1 MIQES
6 QHQPIIANLLKD
18 YTFDSTVFKEL
29 GEPLIYHEGIK
40 FLFWI
45 ENSKVLSFIGYSEKN
60 RKCKL
65 RYAYTHPDHRNKGH
79 FSKLIEEMEEFTYCG
94 TVEATATKSAL
105 HIYLKRGYIV
115 TKEFKNY
122 AKIKKSL

>member
-18 YTFDSTVFKEL
+18 YTFNPLVFKEL
-29 GEPLIYHEGIK
+29 GEPLIYHEGIR

-45 ENSKVLSFIGYSEKN
+45 ENSEVLSFIGYTEKFP
-60 RKCKL
+60 KCRL
-65 RYAYTHPDHRNKGH
+65 RYAYTHPDHRNKGF
-79 FSKLIEEMEEFTYCG
+79 FSKLIDEMEEFTTCG

-105 HIYLKRGYIV
+105 SHYLKRGYVI
-115 TKEFKNY
+115 TKEFKHY